1 MMDKI
6 RNADRAALAWGT
18 VALSIV
24 FFLAF
29 NALVNT
35 VFTSTR
41 LDLTEDQLFTL
52 SDGTREVLANL
63 EEPIDL
69 RFYYSEK
76 FDEIGP
82 DIARHS
88 DRVRELLDEY
98 ERLSGGLVRIEIFDP
113 QPFSTEEDLAVSDGL
128 QGLPFDQSGAR
139 AYFGV
144 SGTNSTDDVDAI
156 GYLAPERSPFLEH
169 DLTRLIS
176 NLA

>member
-1 MMDKI
+1 MWDKI
-6 RNADRAALAWGT
+6 RNTDRAALAWAT

-24 FFLAF
+24 FFISF
-29 NALVNT
+29 NTLVNT

-41 LDLTEDQLFTL
+41 LDLTEDKLFTL
-52 SDGTREVLANL
+52 SDGTREVLAEL

-98 ERLSGGLVRIEIFDP
+98 ERLSEGKVRVEIFDP
-113 QPFSTEEDLAVSDGL
+113 QPFPTWFRIYSWV
-128 QGLPFDQSGAR
+128 
-139 AYFGV
+139 
-144 SGTNSTDDVDAI
+144 
-156 GYLAPERSPFLEH
+156 
-169 DLTRLIS
+169 
-176 NLA
+176 

>member
-128 QGLPFDQSGAR
+128 QGLPFDQSGCAR
-139 AYFGV
+139 LFRRVGHKLY
-144 SGTNSTDDVDAI
+144 
-156 GYLAPERSPFLEH
+156 R
-169 DLTRLIS
+169 
-176 NLA
+176 

>member
-1 MMDKI
+1 MWDKI
-6 RNADRAALAWGT
+6 RNTDRAALAWAT

-24 FFLAF
+24 FFISF
-29 NALVNT
+29 NTLVNT

-41 LDLTEDQLFTL
+41 LDLTEDKLFTL
-52 SDGTREVLANL
+52 SDGTREVLAEL

-98 ERLSGGLVRIEIFDP
+98 ERLSEGKVRVEIFDP
-113 QPFSTEEDLAVSDGL
+113 
-128 QGLPFDQSGAR
+128 
-139 AYFGV
+139 
-144 SGTNSTDDVDAI
+144 
-156 GYLAPERSPFLEH
+156 
-169 DLTRLIS
+169 RLIKFS
-176 NLA
+176 FIFKTVKLYCF